1 MDKKVKYLQLPNSY
15 LYIYGCRLG
24 NNKPWRQQRIG
35 FRTPPTRGNTA
46 RALPSYVT
54 SFSSVDNVQ
63 MCAEVSVELDFC
75 HLYLCWT
82 VYICTQNSD
91 LAYACS
97 NFKAVSKW

>member
-1 MDKKVKYLQLPNSY
+1 MVAVWATTNPGGNSGSDSGLLP
-15 LYIYGCRLG
+15 LEA
-24 NNKPWRQQRIG
+24 
-35 FRTPPTRGNTA
+35 T